1 MRLQSA
7 VLWDERFKTMT
18 AFTINLSPILTKSG
32 SASVIL
38 THEQFEQLCAANPE
52 INFERTPTGELV
64 IMSPTG
70 GETGMNNATLIARF
84 VVWNEQ
90 TNLGKVF
97 DSSTCFKLPGGG
109 DRSPDIA
116 WVEQSRWDSL
126 TVEQKRRFP
135 PICPDFV
142 LELLSPSDSLSTAQ
156 AKMQEY
162 LNSGARLGWLLN
174 PEDKQ
179 VEIYRP
185 GQAVEIL
192 QSPASLSEELVLPEL
207 TLNLEWLWS

>member
-1 MRLQSA
+1 
-7 VLWDERFKTMT
+7 MT
-18 AFTINLSPILTKSG
+18 AFTINLSPILAG
-32 SASVIL
+32 NNAAQVIL
-38 THEQFEQLCAANPE
+38 THEQFEQLCAANPD
-52 INFERTPTGELV
+52 IKFERTPVGELV

-109 DRSPDIA
+109 DRSPDLA
-116 WVEQSRWDSL
+116 WVEQARWDSL
-126 TVEQKRRFP
+126 TPEQQRRFP

-142 LELLSPSDSLSTAQ
+142 LELLSPSDNLSTAQ

-174 PEDKQ
+174 PEAKQ

-185 GQAVEIL
+185 GQAVETL
-192 QSPASLSEELVLPEL
+192 QSPAILSGEDVLPEF
-207 TLNLEWLWS
+207 TLNLKWLWN